1 LASPDCAYGTIAI
14 QYLERYISGIMTSA
28 GVPPRHTGNFTAFR
42 STEAIK
48 EALRWPVRGF
58 LILTGANGSGK
69 SFAAAYVLREYLRGR
84 IADPFD
90 RGTWESAERAGG
102 NISWSDAAGIAGD
115 RTTAERAKRGYPAV
129 IDDFG
134 GGNDFHAEQTGVT
147 GVLSSRYDSKLPT
160 VITTTLSMLDIAA
173 RYGSRVF
180 DTLTEDIGSGGMIVD
195 CGGASMRAS
204 FRGLAGKS

>member
-1 LASPDCAYGTIAI
+1 
-14 QYLERYISGIMTSA
+14 MTSA
-28 GVPPRHTGNFTAFR
+28 GIPQRHTDNFTAFR
-42 STEAIK
+42 PAVAIK

-90 RGTWESAERAGG
+90 RGTWETAERAGG
-102 NISWSDAAGIAGD
+102 NISWSAAAGIAGD
-115 RTTAERAKRGYPAV
+115 RTTAERAKRGYPTV

-134 GGNDFHAEQTGVT
+134 GENDFHAEQSGVT
-147 GVLSSRYDSKLPT
+147 GVLSNRYDSKLPT
-160 VITTTLSMLDIAA
+160 VITTTLSMSDIAA
-173 RYGSRVF
+173 RYGNRVF

-195 CGGASMRAS
+195 CGGASMRPSLAERAGMVNRKD
-204 FRGLAGKS
+204 FRKG